1 MICGVWGV
9 LAEDSGKRIGYIVL
23 GDIGNAYIE
32 LLAASILDKA
42 AKHIGQRLAI
52 QSVLIGLLIAYLIM
66 MYFKWEKSEPL
77 NSILW
82 IKDDNYAFNML
93 VGAFGLLISGYFLG
107 QRAGIEILIRKRNP
121 KLVGV
126 ITGLAILWTGTILGS
141 TIGFI
146 QEGIEDFG
154 SYDNPFVDY
163 YVKPIFWVT
172 FFGLLPVIAVGIWF
186 GGRIKRTTLQK

>member
-1 MICGVWGV
+1 
-9 LAEDSGKRIGYIVL
+9 
-23 GDIGNAYIE
+23 
-32 LLAASILDKA
+32 LAASILDRA

-52 QSVLIGLLIAYLIM
+52 QSVLVGILIAYLIM
-66 MYFKWEKSEPL
+66 MYLKWENSEML

-93 VGAFGLLISGYFLG
+93 VGAFGLLISGYLFG
-107 QRAGIEILIRKRNP
+107 QRAGIEILIKKRNS
-121 KLVGV
+121 KLVGIV
-126 ITGLAILWTGTILGS
+126 TGLAILWTGTILGS

-146 QEGIEDFG
+146 QEGIQDIR

-172 FFGLLPVIAVGIWF
+172 FFGILPVIVVGIWF
-186 GGRIKRTTLQK
+186 GRRIKRTTLRK